1 MRFIWA
7 TRGRD
12 WGFKFLRD
20 GGFSDPLPIYE
31 AAFESTD
38 PTLTAVRFEDPE
50 GRTDRAGRVIEHDF
64 VFFDAPEAHTQYEV
78 WPLVAEEYARKYS
91 APRTTPRINRP
102 NN

>member
-7 TRGRD
+7 TRGKD

-31 AAFESTD
+31 AAFEGTD
-38 PTLTAVRFEDPE
+38 PSLSTLRFDDPE

-64 VFFDAPEAHTQYEV
+64 VFLDAPAAHS
-78 WPLVAEEYARKYS
+78 PEEM
-91 APRTTPRINRP
+91 
-102 NN
+102 

>member
-31 AAFESTD
+31 AAFAGTD
-38 PTLTAVRFEDPE
+38 PSLTALRFDDPE

-64 VFFDAPEAHTQYEV
+64 VFLDAPAPHSQEAV
-78 WPLVAEEYARKYS
+78 WQLVAGEYARLY
-91 APRTTPRINRP
+91 
-102 NN
+102 

>member
-12 WGFKFLRD
+12 WGFRFLRD

-31 AAFESTD
+31 AAFEETD
-38 PTLTAVRFEDPE
+38 PSLSTLRFDDPE

-64 VFFDAPEAHTQYEV
+64 VFLDAPAAHFQEEV
-78 WPLVAEEYARKYS
+78 WPLVAEEYARIY
-91 APRTTPRINRP
+91 
-102 NN
+102 

>member
-31 AAFESTD
+31 AAFEGTD
-38 PTLTAVRFEDPE
+38 PSLSTLRFDDP
-50 GRTDRAGRVIEHDF
+50 
-64 VFFDAPEAHTQYEV
+64 
-78 WPLVAEEYARKYS
+78 
-91 APRTTPRINRP
+91 
-102 NN
+102 